1 MREEDEK
8 VLSEARELW
17 QRYLMLTRELLKF
30 IDKQD
35 IDTFLAIVPQRGDL
49 IEKMKALPEN
59 QFRETQECKDMIEE
73 IKPLDMQIIYK
84 ARSWLNKSRRQN
96 SAVRA
101 YDLTGADAV
110 TAVNARGNIFN
121 RSY

>member
-1 MREEDEK
+1 MHEEDEK
-8 VLSEARELW
+8 VLAEARELW
-17 QRYLMLTRELLKF
+17 QRYLMLTKELLKF
-30 IDKQD
+30 IDQQD

>member
-8 VLSEARELW
+8 VLAEARELW

-30 IDKQD
+30 IDRQD

>member
-1 MREEDEK
+1 MREEEEK
-8 VLSEARELW
+8 VLAEARDLW

-30 IDKQD
+30 IDRQD

>member
-1 MREEDEK
+1 MREEEEK
-8 VLSEARELW
+8 VLAEARDLW

-30 IDKQD
+30 IDRQD

-59 QFRETQECKDMIEE
+59 HFRETQECKDMIEE

-101 YDLTGADAV
+101 YDLTGADVV

>member
-8 VLSEARELW
+8 VLAEARELW
-17 QRYLMLTRELLKF
+17 QRYLMLTKELLKF
-30 IDKQD
+30 IDQQD

-101 YDLTGADAV
+101 YDLTGGDAV

>member
-1 MREEDEK
+1 MREEDEH
-8 VLSEARELW
+8 VLAEARELW

-30 IDKQD
+30 IDRQD
-35 IDTFLAIVPQRGDL
+35 IDTFLVIVPQRGEL

-59 QFRETQECKDMIEE
+59 GFRETQECRDMIEE

-110 TAVNARGNIFN
+110 SAVNARGNIFN

>member
-1 MREEDEK
+1 MREEEEK
-8 VLSEARELW
+8 VLAEAWDLW
-17 QRYLMLTRELLKF
+17 QRYLMLTKELLKF
-30 IDKQD
+30 IDQQD

-59 QFRETQECKDMIEE
+59 AFRETSECKALIEE
-73 IKPLDMQIIYK
+73 IKSLDMQITYK

>member
-1 MREEDEK
+1 MREEEEK
-8 VLSEARELW
+8 VLAEARNLW

>member
-1 MREEDEK
+1 MREEEEK
-8 VLSEARELW
+8 VLAEARDLW

-101 YDLTGADAV
+101 YDLTGIGAV
-110 TAVNARGNIFN
+110 NAANARGNIFN

>member
-1 MREEDEK
+1 MREEEEK
-8 VLSEARELW
+8 VLAEARDLW

-49 IEKMKALPEN
+49 IEKMKALPEK
-59 QFRETQECKDMIEE
+59 QFRETKECKDMIEE

-101 YDLTGADAV
+101 YDLTGAGAV
-110 TAVNARGNIFN
+110 NAANARGNIFN

>member
-30 IDKQD
+30 IDRQD